1 MASMAVATAFLYG
14 DSTSSPLKIDFIA
27 FLRDAIDFS
36 VEALL
41 CDSRLAEA
49 ALHLARL
56 TESTEREIEGAE
68 AFATEVSLA
77 LDRISIGDVASS
89 LAARCQTHVR
99 QAAAEFV
106 RSEGEAARAAVVT
119 EKAREARA
127 ESVERA
133 SVTKAFEKL
142 VLRNALPEATFAT
155 HLRGEGATRYD
166 AKLHGK
172 TAYGLEW
179 VVALEIPSSHLLAHV
194 VRIDRIVDRLEID
207 APEEAGWI
215 HKETKLRPQRFD
227 RLHLA
232 ALTLDA
238 AGATIKL
245 RAAPDGTGTGF
256 DVSLRHD
263 PPTARIVRIREGKA
277 ATDAPYDAVGENIT
291 KLRSLYDKLAAMT
304 NELAAHKKKLLS
316 ASFDETPIQEIE
328 RPRILAERL
337 IANIAP
343 TVQQI
348 SKRSLSPGEL
358 VLRRLLS
365 DNRREE
371 LFLSRAE
378 IDQKLEP
385 LSIALRR
392 TFEPFKLWDA
402 ASQRPEHVG
411 SAPEQTLPKSLP
423 PPARPSRAP
432 SPLPLPKPTPKVDAE
447 AILNVPSPAGTEK
460 SPPPPAL
467 RPSTPP
473 LPPLPS
479 VPSPSTRPPRS
490 PT

>member
-1 MASMAVATAFLYG
+1 MAVATSFLYG
-14 DSTSSPLKIDFIA
+14 DSTPSPLKIDFIA

-41 CDSRLAEA
+41 CDSRLADA
-49 ALHLARL
+49 AQGVARL
-56 TESTEREIEGAE
+56 AESTEREIEGAE

-77 LDRISIGDVASS
+77 LDRISIGDVGSS
-89 LAARCQTHVR
+89 LAARCKTHVR
-99 QAAAEFV
+99 EAAAEFV
-106 RSEGEAARAAVVT
+106 RSEGDATRAAVVT
-119 EKAREARA
+119 EKARAAQA
-127 ESVERA
+127 ESGERA

-142 VLRNALPEATFAT
+142 VLRHTLPEATFAT
-155 HLRGEGATRYD
+155 HLRGRGATHYD
-166 AKLHGK
+166 AHLRGK

-179 VVALEIPSSHLLAHV
+179 AVALEIPSSHLLAHIL
-194 VRIDRIVDRLEID
+194 RIDRVIERLEID

-227 RLHLA
+227 RLYLA
-232 ALTLDA
+232 ALRLDET
-238 AGATIKL
+238 GATIEL
-245 RAAPDGTGTGF
+245 RAAPDGTGSGF
-256 DVSLRHD
+256 DVSLGHD
-263 PPTARIVRIREGKA
+263 PPTARLVRIREGKA
-277 ATDAPYDAVGENIT
+277 AADAPYDAAGENIT
-291 KLRSLYDKLAAMT
+291 KLRSLHDKLAAMT
-304 NELAAHKKKLLS
+304 SELAAHKKKLLS
-316 ASFDETPIQEIE
+316 ASFDFTPVQEIE

-385 LSIALRR
+385 LSTPLRR
-392 TFEPFKLWDA
+392 AFEPLKLWEMA
-402 ASQRPEHVG
+402 PQRPEPAV
-411 SAPEQTLPKSLP
+411 SPPEPALPKSLP
-423 PPARPSRAP
+423 PPAHPSRGP
-432 SPLPLPKPTPKVDAE
+432 SSLPLPKPAAKVDAE
-447 AILNVPSPAGTEK
+447 TILHVPSPAGAEE

-467 RPSTPP
+467 RPSMPP
-473 LPPLPS
+473 LPPLPGA
-479 VPSPSTRPPRS
+479 PPPRSTRPPRL